1 MDQEST
7 KDELTLEDIFRIFRK
22 RFWWFFLILVA
33 TVLITLIYLFLAT
46 PIYEA
51 NVTLKISSQSKGS
64 LTDIFTSQYSS
75 SNPDIS
81 TEIELITS
89 RTNIEKV
96 VQNLNLVNYFQQ
108 KNSDEEL
115 DFYSVVGSVSKMIT
129 VSPVK
134 DTKIVKISVQNSDPE
149 LARDVANE
157 LSTVYDELLR
167 SLSKNEYTIK
177 RQFIEQQ
184 IPTVEQDLKTLED
197 SLRKFKEE
205 NKVYVLDVE
214 AQNLL
219 NIFYN
224 FDSQINQYKIH
235 LDEANAKITALNQQ
249 LKQTNQKLI
258 SSETISINPVVS
270 QLRSKLVDLQI
281 QLAALLN
288 TYSQD
293 DVRVKDIKRQI
304 DETEKMLR
312 DEVERIVTAQVQT
325 INPDYQRIYS
335 ELVDLHSQ
343 IEVLNSTISSTEKIR
358 EQYSDKVSKL
368 PAVEQ
373 QLLQLERDVKVKEDL
388 YSLLLQN
395 LEETKISEA
404 GVVGSAVIVDKAI
417 TPIKPVKPNK
427 KLTLAIGAVL
437 GFFLGILAVFVRESF
452 DRTIND
458 EEFVRHVL
466 KGEPVLGRVPEMEF
480 SEESEHPELV
490 VAHSPTSPF
499 SEALKLAA
507 TNIEYSDTPAPKV
520 VAFTSSGPN
529 EGKTVVSVNIAL
541 SYAQNGYKTLLLD
554 LDMRRPGVEKVL
566 GVERSNIGIV
576 NHLLKDVPLDQ
587 ITQNY
592 LENFDIIPV
601 GPVPPNPTA
610 LLTSKKLEEAMNV
623 LRNEYD
629 RIVIDLP
636 PILAAADALIISK
649 YTDGVVIVVRSGRT
663 QKASFRI
670 AYDNIKTSGLKLLGA
685 LINGISS
692 KYSSYYYYYYYY
704 YYTEEGKKKK
714 RRRRASENS
723 GNRSSVRHSRN
734 TKRR

>member
-7 KDELTLEDIFRIFRK
+7 REELTLEDIFRIFRK
-22 RFWWFFLILVA
+22 RFWWFFLTLVA

-51 NVTLKISSQSKGS
+51 NVTLKIASQSKGS
-64 LTDIFTSQYSS
+64 LTDIFTSQYTS

-89 RTNIEKV
+89 RTNVEKV
-96 VQNLNLVNYFQQ
+96 VQNLNLVDYFQQ
-108 KNSDEEL
+108 KSPDEKL
-115 DFYSVVGSVSKMIT
+115 DFYSVVAAVSKMIT

-134 DTKIVKISVQNSDPE
+134 DTNIVKISVQNSDRA
-149 LARDVANE
+149 LARDIANE
-157 LSTVYDELLR
+157 LAAVYDELLR

-184 IPTVEQDLKTLED
+184 IPAVEQDLKVLED

-219 NIFYN
+219 NIVYD
-224 FDSQINQYKIH
+224 FDSQINQYKIQ
-235 LDEANAKITALNQQ
+235 LDEANAKIAALNQQ

-270 QLRSKLVDLQI
+270 QLRAKLVDLQI

-293 DVRVKDIKRQI
+293 DARVKDVKKQI
-304 DETEKMLR
+304 DQTEKMLR
-312 DEVERIVTAQVQT
+312 DEVESIVTAQVQT

-335 ELVDLHSQ
+335 ELIDLHSQ
-343 IEVLNSTISSTEKIR
+343 IEVLNSTISSTEKMR
-358 EQYSDKVSKL
+358 DEYSERVSKL

-404 GVVGSAVIVDKAI
+404 GVVGSATIVDKAI
-417 TPIKPVKPNK
+417 TPINPVKPNK

-437 GFFLGILAVFVRESF
+437 GFFLGILVVFIRESL

-458 EEFVRHVL
+458 EEFVRRVL
-466 KGEPVLGRVPEMEF
+466 KGEPVLGRVPEIEF
-480 SEESEHPELV
+480 QEGSEHPELV
-490 VAHSPTSPF
+490 VINSPTSPF

-520 VAFTSSGPN
+520 VAFTSSGPG
-529 EGKTVVSVNIAL
+529 EGKTIMSANIAL

-554 LDMRRPGVEKVL
+554 LDMRRPRVEKIL
-566 GVERSNIGIV
+566 GIERANIGIV
-576 NHLLKDVPLDQ
+576 NHLLKDVPLDEV
-587 ITQNY
+587 IQNY

-610 LLTSKKLEEAMNV
+610 LLTSKKLGEVMNI
-623 LRNEYD
+623 LKSEYD

-649 YTDGVVIVVRSGRT
+649 YTDGIVMIVKSGKT
-663 QKASFRI
+663 QKASLRI

-685 LINGISS
+685 VINGINS

-704 YYTEEGKKKK
+704 YYTEEGKKKRKK
-714 RRRRASENS
+714 RTSHRS
-723 GNRSSVRHSRN
+723 GKSSGRRHSIGTN
-734 TKRR
+734 KK

>member
-1 MDQEST
+1 MDQENN
-7 KDELTLEDIFRIFRK
+7 EQMPTLEDIFRIFRK
-22 RFWWFFLILVA
+22 RFWWFFVTLVA

-51 NVTLKISSQSKGS
+51 NVTLKIASQSKGS
-64 LTDIFTSQYSS
+64 LTDIFTSQYTS

-89 RTNIEKV
+89 RTNVEKV
-96 VQNLNLVNYFQQ
+96 VQNLNLVDYFQQ
-108 KNSDEEL
+108 KNPDEKL
-115 DFYSVVGSVSKMIT
+115 DFYSVVETVSKMIT

-134 DTKIVKISVQNSDPE
+134 DTNIVKISVQHSDRA
-149 LARDVANE
+149 LARDIANE
-157 LSTVYDELLR
+157 LAAVYDELLR

-177 RQFIEQQ
+177 RQFIEEQ
-184 IPTVEQDLKTLED
+184 IPTVESDLKVLED
-197 SLRKFKEE
+197 NLRKFKEE

-219 NIFYN
+219 NIVYN
-224 FDSQINQYKIH
+224 FDSQINQYKIQ
-235 LDEANAKITALNQQ
+235 LDEASAKIAALNQQ

-270 QLRSKLVDLQI
+270 QLRAKLADLQI

-293 DVRVKDIKRQI
+293 DSRVKDVKKQI
-304 DETEKMLR
+304 DQTEKMLR
-312 DEVERIVTAQVQT
+312 DEVESIVTAQVQT

-335 ELVDLHSQ
+335 ELIDLHSQ
-343 IEVLNSTISSTEKIR
+343 IEVLNSTISSTEKMR
-358 EQYSDKVSKL
+358 DEYSERVSKL

-417 TPIKPVKPNK
+417 TPINPVKPNK

-437 GFFLGILAVFVRESF
+437 GFFLGILVVFIRESL

-458 EEFVRHVL
+458 EEFVRRVL
-466 KGEPVLGRVPEMEF
+466 KGEPVLGRVPEVEF
-480 SEESEHPELV
+480 PEGSEHPELV
-490 VAHSPTSPF
+490 VINSPTSPF

-520 VAFTSSGPN
+520 VAFTSSGPG
-529 EGKTVVSVNIAL
+529 EGKTITAANIAI

-554 LDMRRPGVEKVL
+554 LDMRRPRVEKIL

-576 NHLLKDVPLDQ
+576 NHLLKDVPLDK
-587 ITQNY
+587 IVQNY

-610 LLTSKKLEEAMNV
+610 LLTSKKLEEVMNI
-623 LRNEYD
+623 LKNEYD

-649 YTDGVVIVVRSGRT
+649 YTDGIVIVTRAGRT

-670 AYDNIKTSGLKLLGA
+670 AYDNIKTSGIKLLGA
-685 LINGISS
+685 VINGINS

-704 YYTEEGKKKK
+704 YYTEEGKKV
-714 RRRRASENS
+714 RRRKRKGSE
-723 GNRSSVRHSRN
+723 
-734 TKRR
+734 

>member
-1 MDQEST
+1 MDQENN
-7 KDELTLEDIFRIFRK
+7 EQMPTLEDIFRIFRK
-22 RFWWFFLILVA
+22 RFWWFFVTLVA

-51 NVTLKISSQSKGS
+51 NVTLKIASQSKGS
-64 LTDIFTSQYSS
+64 LTDIFTSQYTS

-89 RTNIEKV
+89 RTNVEKV
-96 VQNLNLVNYFQQ
+96 VQNLNLVDYFQQ
-108 KNSDEEL
+108 KNPDEKL
-115 DFYSVVGSVSKMIT
+115 DFFSVVETVSKMIT

-134 DTKIVKISVQNSDPE
+134 DTNIVKISVQHSDRA
-149 LARDVANE
+149 LARDIANE
-157 LSTVYDELLR
+157 LAAVYDELLR

-177 RQFIEQQ
+177 RQFIEEQ
-184 IPTVEQDLKTLED
+184 IPTVESDLKVLED
-197 SLRKFKEE
+197 NLRKFKEE

-219 NIFYN
+219 NIVYN
-224 FDSQINQYKIH
+224 FDSQINQYKIQ
-235 LDEANAKITALNQQ
+235 LDEASAKIAALNQQ

-270 QLRSKLVDLQI
+270 QLRAKLADLQI

-293 DVRVKDIKRQI
+293 DSRVKDVKKQI
-304 DETEKMLR
+304 DQTEKMLR
-312 DEVERIVTAQVQT
+312 DEVESIVTAQVQT

-335 ELVDLHSQ
+335 ELIDLHSQ
-343 IEVLNSTISSTEKIR
+343 IEVLNSTISSTEKMR
-358 EQYSDKVSKL
+358 DEYSERVSKL

-417 TPIKPVKPNK
+417 TPINPVKPNK

-437 GFFLGILAVFVRESF
+437 GFFLGILVVFIRESL

-466 KGEPVLGRVPEMEF
+466 KGEPVLGRVPEIEF
-480 SEESEHPELV
+480 PEGSEHPELV
-490 VAHSPTSPF
+490 VINSPTSPF

-520 VAFTSSGPN
+520 VAFTSSGPG
-529 EGKTVVSVNIAL
+529 EGKTLTAANIAI

-554 LDMRRPGVEKVL
+554 LDMRRPRVEKVL
-566 GVERSNIGIV
+566 GIERSNIGIV
-576 NHLLKDVPLDQ
+576 NHLLKDVPLNK

-610 LLTSKKLEEAMNV
+610 LLTSKKLEEAMNI
-623 LRNEYD
+623 LKNEYD

-649 YTDGVVIVVRSGRT
+649 YTDGIVMIVNSGKT

-670 AYDNIKTSGLKLLGA
+670 AYDNIKTSGIKLLGA
-685 LINGISS
+685 VINGINS

-704 YYTEEGKKKK
+704 YYTEEGKKKRKK
-714 RRRRASENS
+714 RTSHRSGKSNNS
-723 GNRSSVRHSRN
+723 RY
-734 TKRR
+734 